1 MIITVHEDISHLALK
16 SGWLGVVHSK
26 GFLERFLLCYLE
38 QHFLG
43 SLLSS
48 PSFLSSSLTLTV
60 TEQTPCRQQECHT
73 SETLPFLEAEGNSRV
88 IPNTFLPAYLG
99 SMCVF
104 TFTHVRLNVCMCSQ
118 TPTWSFQAE
127 KKKKTHK
134 SFPKADLFMWPS
146 EHVLGAKGSL
156 VQFPITVI
164 HSLVLISGL
173 WGQVCTVRLWED
185 MAYHIPS
192 LFLTRELFHP
202 EHF

>member
-1 MIITVHEDISHLALK
+1 MVGGGTFKRISGEK
-16 SGWLGVVHSK
+16 
-26 GFLERFLLCYLE
+26 FLLCYLE

-48 PSFLSSSLTLTV
+48 PSFLSSPSLTLTV
-60 TEQTPCRQQECHT
+60 TEQIPCRQQECHT

-104 TFTHVRLNVCMCSQ
+104 TFIHVRLNVSNTYMKF
-118 TPTWSFQAE
+118 PGR
-127 KKKKTHK
+127 KKKTHK
-134 SFPKADLFMWPS
+134 SFPKADLSMWPS
-146 EHVLGAKGSL
+146 EYVLGAKGSL

-164 HSLVLISGL
+164 HGLVLISGL

-192 LFLTRELFHP
+192 LFLTRELFRP
-202 EHF
+202 RHF